1 MTLVFLTIVFSS
13 IIYFLTRRDRNLY
26 AARFNGSGIWGVFD
40 NGKLIH
46 ACKSFEEAVEF
57 LK

>member
-1 MTLVFLTIVFSS
+1 MQAIILFSLILTT
-13 IIYFLTRRDRNLY
+13 IYFLTRRDKNLY
-26 AARFNGSGIWGVFD
+26 AARFDGSGIWGVFD

-46 ACKSFEEAVEF
+46 ACKNFDEAVEF